1 MRGAGNMTGKN
12 LLSSLCRGILVSL
25 LAIFC
30 GFGSLDAMT
39 SRDTRSVKDLL
50 KFMATHRAVT
60 LGLRINELNTLVEKT
75 KGIHPVELSC
85 FILGD
90 EERIEWFKKINKNF
104 FKQMYLLNE
113 WHEIFVSSF
122 RILDFEEVEEMIETA
137 NLDKEWI
144 KDLME
149 TNNFTE
155 LLTVLFEKGKS

>member
-1 MRGAGNMTGKN
+1 MIGKN
-12 LLSSLCRGILVSL
+12 LLSNLCRGVLVSL
-25 LAIFC
+25 FAIFC

-50 KFMATHRAVT
+50 KFMATHRAIT
-60 LGLRINELNTLVEKT
+60 LGLRINELNLLVEKT

-90 EERIEWFKKINKNF
+90 EEVIQWFKKINKNF

-113 WHEIFVSSF
+113 WQEIFLNSF
-122 RILDFEEVEEMIETA
+122 RVLDFEEVEEMIDMA
-137 NLDKEWI
+137 HLDKEWI

-149 TNNFTE
+149 TNNFSE
-155 LLTVLFEKGKS
+155 LLPVLFEKGKS

>member
-1 MRGAGNMTGKN
+1 MRGAGNMIGKN
-12 LLSSLCRGILVSL
+12 LLSNLCRSVIVSL
-25 LAIFC
+25 FAIFC

-39 SRDTRSVKDLL
+39 SRDTRGVKDLL

-60 LGLRINELNTLVEKT
+60 LGLRINELNLLVEKT

-90 EERIEWFKKINKNF
+90 EETIQWFKKINKNF

-113 WHEIFVSSF
+113 WHEIFFSSF
-122 RILDFEEVEEMIETA
+122 RTLDFEEVEEMIETA

-144 KDLME
+144 KDLMDA
-149 TNNFTE
+149 NNFTE

>member
-1 MRGAGNMTGKN
+1 
-12 LLSSLCRGILVSL
+12 
-25 LAIFC
+25 
-30 GFGSLDAMT
+30 MT

-60 LGLRINELNTLVEKT
+60 LGLRINELNLLVEKT
-75 KGIHPVELSC
+75 RGIHPVELSC

-137 NLDKEWI
+137 HLDKEWI